1 MKHQLFPIYI
11 SSLVLLSIDNIYSQE
26 EEIHTDIN
34 QENIDTESSQK
45 ISSFNIAIAT
55 DWRCDENAQKT
66 AQNIQSKDPEL
77 VIASR
82 DKL

>member
-55 DWRCDENAQKT
+55 D
-66 AQNIQSKDPEL
+66 
-77 VIASR
+77 
-82 DKL
+82 